1 MISSNCLP
9 DSVEFVTK
17 PTGLIL
23 TKSQRLVEL
32 VRPGPESIQ
41 RETRCFLEKRK
52 KPRLSCETDLGFLNS
67 YILTNRIP
75 IGLLGWWQDDRIDDM
90 DHTIARIDIG
100 AEDLRTVDVSS
111 AVLNGDLDL

>member
-1 MISSNCLP
+1 
-9 DSVEFVTK
+9 VEFVTK

-23 TKSQRLVEL
+23 TKSRRLVEL

-75 IGLLGWWQDDRIDDM
+75 TELLGWWQDDRIDDM
-90 DHTIARIDIG
+90 DHTIARVDIG
-100 AEDLRTVDVSS
+100 AEDLRTVDVSA
-111 AVLNGDLDL
+111 AVLDRDLDL